1 MPVTALALA
10 LIAAFVHALW
20 NILLARARDIE
31 SSTAVALIT
40 AELVFAP
47 VVVFTWEA
55 HRAVWPF
62 LIASGLLQLTYFVLL
77 ATAYRLV
84 PLSVVYPIARG
95 GAPVLVLLFGA
106 VALGRTASW
115 TQVAAVVLVVA
126 GILLVRGFRGADPRG
141 VAFGLAIASCIAV
154 YTLVDKEGVRH
165 AEPITYL
172 ELSML
177 FPAVAYAGAVI
188 RVKGFAAVRRAVG
201 PASILAG
208 ICTFGAY
215 ALVLAALQRASAA
228 SVAAVRETSVVIAAL
243 LAGVVLKEKVSAPRL
258 AGAVL
263 VAAGVALLALGVWK

>member
-1 MPVTALALA
+1 MPVTALGLA
-10 LIAAFVHALW
+10 LTAAFVHALW
-20 NILLARARDIE
+20 NMLLARARDIE

-47 VVVFTWEA
+47 VVVWTWDA

-62 LIASGLLQLTYFVLL
+62 LIASGLLQLTYFALL
-77 ATAYRLV
+77 GTAYRLV

-95 GAPVLVLLFGA
+95 GAPVLVLLAGA
-106 VALGRTASW
+106 VVLGRATSW

-141 VAFGLAIASCIAV
+141 VGFGIAIASCIAV

-165 AEPITYL
+165 AEPISYL

-177 FPAVAYAGAVI
+177 GPAVVYAGAVI
-188 RVKGFAAVRRAVG
+188 RIKGVRAVQRAIG
-201 PASILAG
+201 WESILAG
-208 ICTFGAY
+208 VCTFGAY

-243 LAGVVLKEKVSAPRL
+243 LACVVLKEQVSASRF

-263 VAAGVALLALGVWK
+263 VVCGVALLAI

>member
-1 MPVTALALA
+1 MPVTALVLA

-47 VVVFTWEA
+47 VVAFTWDA

-62 LIASGLLQLTYFVLL
+62 LIASGLLQLTYFALL

-95 GAPVLVLLFGA
+95 GAPVLVLLIGS
-106 VALGRTASW
+106 VVLGRTTSW

-126 GILLVRGFRGADPRG
+126 GILLVRGLRQADPRG

-154 YTLVDKEGVRH
+154 YTLVDKGGVRH

-177 FPAVAYAGAVI
+177 GPAIVYAGAVMRI
-188 RVKGFAAVRRAVG
+188 KGVGAVRRAIG

-243 LAGVVLKEKVSAPRL
+243 LAAFVLKEKVSAPRL

-263 VAAGVALLALGVWK
+263 VAGGVALLALGL

>member
-1 MPVTALALA
+1 MPATALALA

-31 SSTAVALIT
+31 SATAVALIT

-47 VVVFTWEA
+47 VAVFTWDAE
-55 HRAVWPF
+55 RSVLPF
-62 LIASGLLQLTYFVLL
+62 LVVTGFLQLAYFGML

-95 GAPVLVLLFGA
+95 GAPVLVLAAGA
-106 VALGRTASW
+106 VVLGRASSW

-126 GILLVRGFRGADPRG
+126 GILLVRGLREADPRG
-141 VAFGLAIASCIAV
+141 IAFGLAIASCIAA

-165 AEPITYL
+165 AGPITYL
-172 ELSML
+172 ELSMI
-177 FPAVAYAGAVI
+177 FPTVAYAGAVM
-188 RVKGFAAVRRAVG
+188 RVKGAGAVRRAIG

-208 ICTFGAY
+208 ICTFAAY

-243 LAGVVLKEKVSAPRL
+243 LAAFVLKEQVSMPRL

-263 VAAGVALLALGVWK
+263 VACGVALLALGV